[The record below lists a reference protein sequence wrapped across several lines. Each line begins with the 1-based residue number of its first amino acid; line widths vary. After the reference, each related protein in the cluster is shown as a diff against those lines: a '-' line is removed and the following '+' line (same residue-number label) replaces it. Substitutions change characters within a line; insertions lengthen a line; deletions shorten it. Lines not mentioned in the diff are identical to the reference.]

1 MIVGTTSQLPVILLV
16 TGIGVAIAVL
26 MHFIQKRSLKFLF
39 GGFLSLAALGLL
51 IWRIIDNIQK
61 NGFYFGI
68 LGFALIGVFLL
79 ILAVYLFWSVK
90 HEQ

>member
-1 MIVGTTSQLPVILLV
+1 MIVGTTSQLLVILLI

-26 MHFIQKRSLKFLF
+26 MHFIQKRSLKFLV
-39 GGFLSLAALGLL
+39 GGFLALAALGLL

-79 ILAVYLFWSVK
+79 MVAIYLFSNAH
-90 HEQ
+90 HER

>member
-16 TGIGVAIAVL
+16 TGIGVAIALL
-26 MHFIQKRSLKFLF
+26 MHFIHKQSIKFLV

-51 IWRIIDNIQK
+51 VWRMIDTIQK
-61 NGFYFGI
+61 NGFFFGI
-68 LGFALIGVFLL
+68 LGIALLGIFLL
-79 ILAVYLFWSVK
+79 ILAAYLFWRVR

>member
-1 MIVGTTSQLPVILLV
+1 MIVGTTSQLLVILLI

-26 MHFIQKRSLKFLF
+26 MHFIQKRSLKFLV
-39 GGFLSLAALGLL
+39 GGFLALAALGLL

-68 LGFALIGVFLL
+68 LGFALIGVFLFMVA
-79 ILAVYLFWSVK
+79 IYLFSNAH
-90 HEQ
+90 HER